1 MRKSM
6 YYKYRLP
13 ANSEA
18 NCMSQA
24 VFEGKEIRGQCF
36 VFACMFLV
44 FALTFRVFS
53 LSERLEH
60 GTFRRRCTSAIFDSD
75 QLIYFVDFAYVK
87 EVMLCSLVG

>member
-1 MRKSM
+1 M